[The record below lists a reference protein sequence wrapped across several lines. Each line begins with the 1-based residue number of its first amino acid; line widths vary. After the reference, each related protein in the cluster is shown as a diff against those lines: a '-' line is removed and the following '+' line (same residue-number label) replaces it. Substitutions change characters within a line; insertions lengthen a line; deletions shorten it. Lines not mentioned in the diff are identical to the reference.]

1 MGGYK
6 HSPDSQKPRLPSTGG
21 FSLGPGEHRDLNL
34 GDLDNDVKRAIYLA
48 NPYYATSELYTINC
62 QSCIW
67 AFEANMR
74 GEELRAKAYNSR
86 NLGDLKYGSGIR
98 SVVGGKWENT
108 DDTERGIINRTKRW
122 GKNARGILELKWKGK
137 NSGHVINIVR
147 KNGHTRFID
156 AQTGT
161 DLGATFSEWVKH
173 KGYDFKVMRVDNKPL
188 DSSKFSKMT
197 TKAKRIRDKNPYFV
211 EWGEEV

>member
-6 HSPDSQKPRLPSTGG
+6 SSPNSERPQFPNSTG

-34 GDLDNDVKRAIYLA
+34 GDLSKDEALAVYFA
-48 NPYYATSELYTINC
+48 NPYYATSALYTINC

-74 GEELRAKAYNSR
+74 GEHLRAKAYNR
-86 NLGDLKYGSGIR
+86 NSLGDLKYRPGIR

-108 DDTERGIINRTKRW
+108 DGTERGIINVTKRW
-122 GKNARGILELKWKGK
+122 GKNARGVLVLDWNNK
-137 NSGHVINIVR
+137 NSGHVINVIR

-161 DLGATFSEWVKH
+161 DLGVKFSSWMKNAH
-173 KGYDFKVMRVDNKPL
+173 NIQVMRVDDKPL
-188 DSSKFSKMT
+188 NPEKMQRMT
-197 TKAKRIRDKNPYFV
+197 TAAKRNRDKNPSFV